1 MAIRKF
7 RQKIKPFIW
16 VMTIA
21 FVLSMGAVT
30 ISELKRNV
38 SSGQEYAFKING
50 EKISKI
56 EIERMK
62 NNIQMNIGQQT
73 KGQLDE
79 ELVEIFAI
87 SEVVNGVLMQE
98 YSEEN
103 KIKVSNSE
111 VNSEYK
117 GLEKKLGKEQLARL
131 LSSKGHTKSSYKK
144 EIAKSLLVSK
154 ILKTTAESPEN
165 RIKLDKEINK
175 LKKEMIISDVSEQYK
190 LLVPKIALENEG
202 FAMDNGDYS
211 QKVIYAVLANGN
223 SIENAKVEVKKM
235 FESRVKLA
243 KKAIEKGVIIE
254 EGLTWNTTFSEYLKG
269 LRIKIGEE
277 IKIDSKELEKYFEK
291 HKKTYKIPATV
302 DFEVAKIKLKDNEA
316 VLSLKAEEIMKK
328 IVEKKVEFDKLKETE
343 PAIFSVDK
351 YNSIQKE
358 DYLSNVGKNQEELLK
373 KVFNSKLKSVNLL
386 VGNDEV
392 LIYRKNGETKEIEP
406 LLSENTIK
414 NRVEN
419 DYKNEKIEEKL
430 IDIAKTK

>member
-38 SSGQEYAFKING
+38 SNGQEYAFKING

-73 KGQLDE
+73 KGQIDE
-79 ELVEIFAI
+79 ELIEAFAI

-103 KIKVSNSE
+103 KIKVSDSE

-117 GLEKKLGKEQLARL
+117 VLEKKLGKEQLARL
-131 LSSKGHTKSSYKK
+131 LGSKGHTKSSYKK
-144 EIAKSLLVSK
+144 EIAKSLLISK

-165 RIKLDKEINK
+165 RIKLEKEINK
-175 LKKEMIISDVSEQYK
+175 LKKEMIISNVSEQYK
-190 LLVPKIALENEG
+190 LLVPKTALENEG

-223 SIENAKVEVKKM
+223 STEDAKVEVKRM

-243 KKAIEKGVIIE
+243 KKAIEKGVVVE

-269 LRIKIGEE
+269 LRTKIGEE
-277 IKIDSKELEKYFEK
+277 IKTDSKELEEYFKK
-291 HKKTYKIPATV
+291 HIKTYKIPATV

-316 VLSLKAEEIMKK
+316 ILTLKAEEIMKK
-328 IVEKKVEFDKLKETE
+328 ILENKVEFDKLKETE

-358 DYLSNVGKNQEELLK
+358 DYLSNIGKNQEELLK
-373 KVFNSKLKSVNLL
+373 KVFASKLKSVNLL
-386 VGNDEV
+386 VGNDEI
-392 LIYRKNGETKEIEP
+392 LIYRKNGETKEVEP

-419 DYKNEKIEEKL
+419 DYKNEIIEEKL

>member
-30 ISELKRNV
+30 ISELKKNV
-38 SSGQEYAFKING
+38 SNGQEYAFKING

-73 KGQLDE
+73 KGQIDE
-79 ELVEIFAI
+79 ELIEVFAI

-103 KIKVSNSE
+103 KIKVSDSE

-117 GLEKKLGKEQLARL
+117 VLEKKLGKEQLARL
-131 LSSKGHTKSSYKK
+131 LGSKGHTKSSYKK
-144 EIAKSLLVSK
+144 EIAKSLLISK

-165 RIKLDKEINK
+165 RIKLEKEINK
-175 LKKEMIISDVSEQYK
+175 LKKEMIISNVSEQYK
-190 LLVPKIALENEG
+190 LFVPKTALENEG
-202 FAMDNGDYS
+202 FAMENGDYS

-223 SIENAKVEVKKM
+223 STEDAKVEVKRM

-243 KKAIEKGVIIE
+243 KKAIEKGVIVE

-269 LRIKIGEE
+269 LRTKIGEE
-277 IKIDSKELEKYFEK
+277 IKIDSKELEEYFKK
-291 HKKTYKIPATV
+291 HIKTYKIPATV

-316 VLSLKAEEIMKK
+316 VLTLKAEEIMKK
-328 IVEKKVEFDKLKETE
+328 ILENKVEFDKLKETE

-358 DYLSNVGKNQEELLK
+358 DYLSNIGKNQEELLK
-373 KVFNSKLKSVNLL
+373 KVFASKLKSVNLL
-386 VGNDEV
+386 VGNDEI
-392 LIYRKNGETKEIEP
+392 LIYRKNGETKEVEP
-406 LLSENTIK
+406 LFSENTIK

-419 DYKNEKIEEKL
+419 DYKNEIIEEKL

>member
-1 MAIRKF
+1 
-7 RQKIKPFIW
+7 
-16 VMTIA
+16 
-21 FVLSMGAVT
+21 MGAVT
-30 ISELKRNV
+30 ISELKKNV
-38 SSGQEYAFKING
+38 SNGQEYAFKING

-73 KGQLDE
+73 KGQIDE
-79 ELVEIFAI
+79 ELIEVFAI

-103 KIKVSNSE
+103 KIKVSDSE

-117 GLEKKLGKEQLARL
+117 VLEKKLGKEQLARL
-131 LSSKGHTKSSYKK
+131 LGSKGHTKSSYKK
-144 EIAKSLLVSK
+144 EIAKSLLISK

-165 RIKLDKEINK
+165 RIKLEKEINK
-175 LKKEMIISDVSEQYK
+175 LKKEMIISNVSEQYK
-190 LLVPKIALENEG
+190 LFVPKTALENEG
-202 FAMDNGDYS
+202 FAMENGDYS

-223 SIENAKVEVKKM
+223 STEDAKVEVKRM

-243 KKAIEKGVIIE
+243 KKAIEKGVIVE

-269 LRIKIGEE
+269 LRTKIGEE
-277 IKIDSKELEKYFEK
+277 IKIDSKELEEYFKK
-291 HKKTYKIPATV
+291 HIKTYKIPATV

-316 VLSLKAEEIMKK
+316 VLTLKAEEIMKK
-328 IVEKKVEFDKLKETE
+328 ILENKVEFDKLKETE

-358 DYLSNVGKNQEELLK
+358 DYLSNIGKNQEELLK
-373 KVFNSKLKSVNLL
+373 KVFASKLKSVNLL
-386 VGNDEV
+386 VGNDEI
-392 LIYRKNGETKEIEP
+392 LIYRKNGETKEVEP
-406 LLSENTIK
+406 LFSENTIK

-419 DYKNEKIEEKL
+419 DYKNEIIEEKL